1 MPPMP
6 MKTTVLIPTYR
17 RPDDLHRCL
26 EALQQ
31 QQQRPDEVLV
41 IVRDSDADTWA
52 FLDRHS
58 FTPLP
63 VRAQVVAQ
71 PGQVAALNA
80 GLTAATGDIIAITDD
95 DAAPHPAWLALLTAH
110 FEADPQVGG
119 VGGRDWM
126 YLSDRLQDATLHPG
140 ASEVVGRVQWF
151 GKVVGNHHI
160 GQGQPREVDV
170 LKGANMS
177 YRRQAIGDLRF
188 DAQLQGKGA
197 QVHNDLAFSLAIKQ
211 RGWKLIYDPAV
222 AVDHFLAARF
232 DRDQRALFDATACTQ
247 TSYNETLVLLRY
259 FSWLRWP
266 FYLAWAFLVGTRKTP
281 GLVQLVRL
289 LPTEREIAFQR
300 WWATA
305 KGRLG
310 GFWARLTALRDLA
323 H

>member
-1 MPPMP
+1 

-17 RPDDLHRCL
+17 RPEDLKRCL
-26 EALQQ
+26 AALQQ
-31 QQQRPDEVLV
+31 QHQPPNEVLV
-41 IVRDSDADTWA
+41 VVRDSDQDTWA
-52 FLDRHS
+52 FLNSHS
-58 FTPLP
+58 FAPLP
-63 VRAQVVAQ
+63 VHPQVVTQ

-80 GLTAATGDIIAITDD
+80 GLEAATGDIIAITDD
-95 DAAPHPAWLALLTAH
+95 DAAPHPEWLARLTAH

-126 YLSDRLQDATLHPG
+126 YLCDRLQDATVHPG
-140 ASEVVGRVQWF
+140 ASDVVGRVQWF

-232 DRDQRALFDATACTQ
+232 DRDQRTQFDATACTQ
-247 TSYNETLVLLRY
+247 ASYNETLVLLRY
-259 FSWLRWP
+259 FPWLRWP
-266 FYLAWAFLVGTRKTP
+266 VYITWAVLIGTRKAP
-281 GLVQLVRL
+281 GLVQVLRL
-289 LPTEREIAFQR
+289 LPMERDVALKR
-300 WWATA
+300 GWAT
-305 KGRLG
+305 
-310 GFWARLTALRDLA
+310 LRG
-323 H
+323 